1 MATKPRV
8 GRAAINLIK
17 EAYEQGTDL
26 GTKFDIRVFL
36 HQNGIAMK
44 FLKLDAVS
52 NWDRKA
58 RLEVHIAKTTSIPN
72 PVYGNDYHRK
82 SAATPL
88 ERRVGRKSDRKNTAT
103 RVKRQYI
110 EAEADASRNDAT
122 KAEEAMPQLYASVQN
137 VLQAIETLSST

>member
-1 MATKPRV
+1 MANKPRV

-26 GTKFDIRVFL
+26 GTKFDIRDFL
-36 HQNGIAMK
+36 NQNGIPVK

-58 RLEVHIAKTTSIPN
+58 RLEVHTAKTTSIPN
-72 PVYGNDYHRK
+72 PVYGNDYRRK
-82 SAATPL
+82 SAGSPL

-110 EAEADASRNDAT
+110 EAEADAVRDDAT
-122 KAEEAMPQLYASVQN
+122 QAEKAMPELYASVQN
-137 VLQAIETLSST
+137 VLRAIETLSST